1 MARFLPWSL
10 KRFFPKSKKSLPQ
23 KGSHLPTCEQIGQ
36 GMIKEDAGLMPA
48 NIMAQGLHSN
58 RSYQGCPNP
67 RKQIHANTK
76 DPGIG

>member
-1 MARFLPWSL
+1 
-10 KRFFPKSKKSLPQ
+10 
-23 KGSHLPTCEQIGQ
+23 
-36 GMIKEDAGLMPA
+36 MIKEDAGLMPA